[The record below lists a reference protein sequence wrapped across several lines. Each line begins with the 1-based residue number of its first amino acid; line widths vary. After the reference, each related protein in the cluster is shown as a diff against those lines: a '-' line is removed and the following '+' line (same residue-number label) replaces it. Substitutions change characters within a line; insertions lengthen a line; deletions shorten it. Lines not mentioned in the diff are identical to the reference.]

1 MTEERDDDLEALE
14 IPEDLVAVLVRFDTP
29 VLDLVIDE
37 LLDPVDL
44 DIDPMPLLVVD
55 PVVEILG
62 L

>member
-1 MTEERDDDLEALE
+1 LTEERDDDLEALE

>member
-1 MTEERDDDLEALE
+1 MTEE
-14 IPEDLVAVLVRFDTP
+14 IPEDLVAVLVRVDTP

-37 LLDPVDL
+37 LLAPVDL
-44 DIDPMPLLVVD
+44 DMDPIPLLVVD

>member
-1 MTEERDDDLEALE
+1 MTEESDDDLEVLE
-14 IPEDLVAVLVRFDTP
+14 IPEDLVAVLVRVDTP

>member
-1 MTEERDDDLEALE
+1 MTEDSDDDLEALE
-14 IPEDLVAVLVRFDTP
+14 IPEDLVAVLVRVDTP

-37 LLDPVDL
+37 LLAPVDL
-44 DIDPMPLLVVD
+44 DMDPIPLLVVD